1 MTDLSSEIALL
12 LYAIGYECHHKGSA
26 SVKGILSAEDA
37 INCSAPTFEELAAD
51 LSTLLTAGL
60 ITGDDD
66 GIVLT
71 ADGKQLYDTVN
82 QQEGSVFERLSQL
95 KSNLRS
101 RLATVRVDQL
111 FGLDATAFQT
121 AYNAYYR
128 AT

>member
-1 MTDLSSEIALL
+1 M
-12 LYAIGYECHHKGSA
+12 
-26 SVKGILSAEDA
+26 
-37 INCSAPTFEELAAD
+37 
-51 LSTLLTAGL
+51 

>member
-1 MTDLSSEIALL
+1 M
-12 LYAIGYECHHKGSA
+12 
-26 SVKGILSAEDA
+26 
-37 INCSAPTFEELAAD
+37 
-51 LSTLLTAGL
+51 

-71 ADGKQLYDTVN
+71 EDGKQLYDTVN

-111 FGLDATAFQT
+111 FGLDITAFQT